1 MGFNPIVDTVNQLVD
16 IDTAKAFVGAK
27 SDDAD
32 QENMLKF
39 YINTASEFCNVET
52 HRLLK
57 SRTLTEYYSG
67 DGSNTLLVDQYPI
80 TTLTSVYDDPARAYG
95 ADTLIDSGD
104 LVIMP
109 EGLACKIIYDG
120 GVFISGVKNL
130 KVTYIAGY
138 ITIPYNLQQAC
149 LELIAYFFKNSD
161 ENRFGVVSRTVGD
174 GSLTVETTDIPKSA
188 LRTLRE
194 YKKKW

>member
-32 QENMLKF
+32 QENILKF
-39 YINTASEFCNVET
+39 YINAASGFYNNET
-52 HRLLK
+52 GRLLK
-57 SRTLTEYYSG
+57 SRALTEYYSG

-80 TTLTSVYDDPARAYG
+80 TMLTSVYDDPARAYG

-188 LRTLRE
+188 LKTLRK

>member
-1 MGFNPIVDTVNQLVD
+1 MPFNPTVDTVNNLVD
-16 IDTAKAFVGAK
+16 IDTAKAFLGAK
-27 SDDAD
+27 ADDAD
-32 QENMLKF
+32 KENIIKY
-39 YINTASEFCNVET
+39 YINTASWFCNNET
-52 HRLLK
+52 HRFLK
-57 SRTLTEYYSG
+57 TRTLTEYYSG
-67 DGSNTLLVDQYPI
+67 DGSNTLLTNQYPI

-109 EGLACKIIYDG
+109 QDLACSIVYDG
-120 GVFISGVKNL
+120 GSFESAVRNL

-138 ITIPYNLQQAC
+138 ITIPYDLQQAC
-149 LELIAYFFKNSD
+149 LEIIAYFYKNSE

-174 GSLTVETTDIPKSA
+174 GSMTVETTDIPKSA
-188 LRTLRE
+188 MRTLRK